1 MKTFELTIFKG
12 HDTKQVK
19 TVLVSSQLELNN
31 ERNAFWMESAYKKGV
46 SKNWMGTKRVNK

>member
-46 SKNWMGTKRVNK
+46 SKNWMGTKRVK